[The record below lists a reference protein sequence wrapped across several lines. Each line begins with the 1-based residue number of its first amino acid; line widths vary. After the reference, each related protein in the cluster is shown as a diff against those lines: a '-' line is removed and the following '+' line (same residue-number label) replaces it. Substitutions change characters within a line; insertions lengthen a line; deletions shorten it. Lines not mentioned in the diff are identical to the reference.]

1 MSAARVS
8 GLVTIVTWSI
18 RLQNDSFSGL
28 LLLLLL
34 LLLHV
39 WSSDRESK
47 GGGELDTGVGAAV
60 TGRDS
65 ESGESRFMAAR
76 LLVSILASS
85 YLLQSNNF

>member
-1 MSAARVS
+1 MS
-8 GLVTIVTWSI
+8 GLVIITWSI
-18 RLQNDSFSGL
+18 RLQNDSFTGL

-34 LLLHV
+34 LLHA
-39 WSSDRESK
+39 WSSDRESA
-47 GGGELDTGVGAAV
+47 GTGELDTGVGAAV

-85 YLLQSNNF
+85 HLLQSNNF

>member
-1 MSAARVS
+1 MLAARVS

-34 LLLHV
+34 HV
-39 WSSDRESK
+39 CSSDLEST
-47 GGGELDTGVGAAV
+47 GAGELETGVGAAV